1 MGLGDVKN
9 LHTAKEID
17 LVAERTHNIRQ
28 KLCELHICLT
38 RTSIDMDKK
47 IKKQ

>member
-17 LVAERTHNIRQ
+17 LGAERTYSIRQ
-28 KLCELHICLT
+28 KLCELHICLMSG
-38 RTSIDMDKK
+38 TSIDNEQ
-47 IKKQ
+47 KQI